1 MMKAKLDKYKHKI
14 IKTIDCKGHPGD
26 LCSLPEDL
34 HTDLKLFLISQNIK
48 KLYSHQLQMYR
59 VGKNGQNAIITTATA
74 SGKTISFLLPIL
86 QRIIENPGIRVLLLY
101 PTKALAQDQMR
112 NLEPILDYFGR
123 ERIEAGVY
131 DGDTPPNERT
141 RIRQRANLILTNPEM
156 VHGSFLPNHSRYGFN
171 NIFSKLTFVVID
183 ELHVYRGAF
192 GSHMANVMRRL
203 HRVCKYYKSAPQFL
217 LSSATIANPL
227 ELAKNVCHRNFVLID
242 KDGSPSYQRKILL
255 WQPPFVGDSPY
266 RKKPEEEAATLIPDL
281 VCKGDRFITFCQS
294 RRQVEVVLKET
305 RDQLLAVEDKPSLM
319 KDLGSKVSGY
329 RGGYTKKERKQIEKK
344 LATGHLYGVI
354 STNALELGIDIGDL
368 EVVLLCGFP
377 STKASFWQQVGRAGR
392 KSNSVAILFLDVGSV
407 DQYIALNSDYLTDRE
422 VENAIID
429 KNNLFIQLAHI
440 RAAAA
445 ELPITLEDA
454 AIFPD
459 LGESIP
465 VLLKAQELKN
475 EHGNFHWN
483 GKEYPAGDFSLR
495 NTSQH
500 TYKVVHRDHGIMI
513 TEMDESQA
521 FREAYPKA
529 IYIHDGLQYM
539 VEDLDLE
546 NRIVRVFSIDV
557 NYFTVPFVETDVA
570 IIKDFRSLDLA
581 HTSITFGDVKVT
593 ETVVAYKMVQFHNH
607 QNLGYESID
616 LRLVQEL
623 ETEAIWYKIPQQ
635 VVTIFETHREFN
647 FYRGLQHALLTAA
660 RMRTMATT
668 EDMSAT
674 FFTNVKNYGCDQYS
688 YILLYDLY
696 PSGLGFTEKAFDFAK
711 EILLDAISLVQSCRC
726 EHGCPACVGDYF
738 LDRDVVCWGLNSMQ
752 KQTTPPV
759 KISGYDLPPIPKE
772 KKQFQL
778 EELSGKW
785 QEFVEVLSTKGEKL
799 GEFLAH
805 INTIKVEGNVL
816 KLSITSEFLAQWI
829 LEKENKKK
837 IEKTISYYVV
847 VPQKFCIDVFDVKS
861 QDRTIEKIMRRYDN
875 LKKIE
880 N

>member
-1 MMKAKLDKYKHKI
+1 MKTKLDKFKHKI
-14 IKTIDCKGHPGD
+14 VKSISCEAHAGNY
-26 LCSLPEDL
+26 SNLPKKL
-34 HTDLKLFLISQNIK
+34 HNDLKLFLIAQKIT
-48 KLYSHQLQMYR
+48 KLYSHQLQMFTA
-59 VGKNGQNAIITTATA
+59 GENGQDAIITTATA
-74 SGKTISFLLPIL
+74 SGKTIAFLLPIL
-86 QRIIENPGIRVLLLY
+86 QRILHNPGIRVLLIY

-112 NLEPILDYFGR
+112 NMEPFLDYFGR

-131 DGDTPPNERT
+131 DGDTPPNERS
-141 RIRQRANLILTNPEM
+141 RIRQQANLILTNPEM
-156 VHGSFLPNHSRYGFN
+156 LHGSFLPNHSRYGFN
-171 NIFSKLTFVVID
+171 HIFSKLTFVVID

-203 HRVCKYYKSAPQFL
+203 QRVCKYYKSAPQFL
-217 LSSATIANPL
+217 LSSATIANPV
-227 ELAKNVCHRNFVLID
+227 ELANNICHRDFLLID
-242 KDGSPSYQRKILL
+242 EDGSPRYQREIIL

-281 VCKGDRFITFCQS
+281 VCNGDRFITFCQG
-294 RRQVEVVLKET
+294 RRQVEVVLKEA
-305 RDQLLAVEDKPSLM
+305 RDKLMAVDGKPSLM
-319 KDLGSKVSGY
+319 KDLGDKVSGY

-344 LATGHLYGVI
+344 LATGHLFGVI

-392 KSNSVAILFLDVGSV
+392 KGNSLAILFLDVGSV
-407 DQYIALNSDYLTDRE
+407 DQYIALNSNYLTDSQI
-422 VENAIID
+422 ENAIID
-429 KNNLFIQLAHI
+429 KDNLFIQLAHI

-465 VLLKAQELKN
+465 VLLKANELKN
-475 EHGNFHWN
+475 EHGNFHWQ

-495 NTSQH
+495 NASQN
-500 TYKVVHRDHGIMI
+500 TYKVIHRDTGTMI

-539 VEDLDLE
+539 VEELDLQ

-570 IIKDFRSLDLA
+570 IIRDFRNTKLPCASV
-581 HTSITFGDVKVT
+581 TFGDVKVT
-593 ETVVAYKMVQFHNH
+593 ETVIAYKMVQFHNH
-607 QNLGYESID
+607 QNLGYESIN

-623 ETEAIWYKIPQQ
+623 ETEAIWYEIPPQ
-635 VVTIFETHREFN
+635 VVKIFETHREYN

-660 RMRTMATT
+660 RMRTMATA

-674 FFTNVKNYGCDQYS
+674 FFTNATNYGHHQNS

-696 PSGLGFTEKAFDFAK
+696 PSGLGFTEKAFDFAS
-711 EILLDAISLVQSCRC
+711 EILHDAISLVNSCGC
-726 EHGCPACVGDYF
+726 ELGCPACVGDYF
-738 LDRDVVCWGLNSMQ
+738 LNKDVVRWGLMSMREDAQ
-752 KQTTPPV
+752 APMEVQRYELPATPREE
-759 KISGYDLPPIPKE
+759 KLFSLEDLP
-772 KKQFQL
+772 Q
-778 EELSGKW
+778 KW
-785 QEFVEVLSTKGEKL
+785 SEFVQELCERGEKL

-805 INTIKVEGNVL
+805 IKKIEVKEQSL
-816 KLSITSEFLAQWI
+816 YLSITSEFLAKWV

-837 IEKTISYYVV
+837 IEKTISYYVA
-847 VPQKFCIDVFDVKS
+847 VPHRFSIDVVDVQS
-861 QDRTIEKIMRRYDN
+861 QERTIEKIMRRYDDLN
-875 LKKIE
+875 NIE
-880 N
+880 